1 VATIECDW
9 HGLTSPYGPGALF
22 CCFWFPPSQGPKRAA
37 LSQEPETAWRP
48 SGVTVTAL
56 AESVWPWNVVLVS
69 PLARSQTRSVVVAGA
84 GDRVATRPEA
94 DRRRLAFGEGQRVLV
109 RITRI
114 TLSGTPALCLC
125 MQRVFGIACM

>member
-1 VATIECDW
+1 M
-9 HGLTSPYGPGALF
+9 ALER
-22 CCFWFPPSQGPKRAA
+22 CF
-37 LSQEPETAWRP
+37 
-48 SGVTVTAL
+48 
-56 AESVWPWNVVLVS
+56 VVLVS
-69 PLARSQTRSVVVAGA
+69 PVARSQTRSVVAGAGDRVAAIGCDCHGTGRVRMALERRFGFPPRKVPNAQRVVAGA